1 MLSTTKITNE
11 TYNYS
16 IMQEEHQTAS
26 ASSNISLDGS
36 GSFNVSFTNPTAFF
50 GDDISRQSLHELLDL
65 TLDQAEAKSKA
76 MTN

>member
-1 MLSTTKITNE
+1 MSENTKITNE

-16 IMQEEHQTAS
+16 IMQGEHQTAS
-26 ASSNISLDGS
+26 ASSTISLDGS
-36 GSFNVSFTNPTAFF
+36 GSFNVSFNNPTEFF
-50 GDDISRQSLHELLDL
+50 ADGLSRNALHDLLDL